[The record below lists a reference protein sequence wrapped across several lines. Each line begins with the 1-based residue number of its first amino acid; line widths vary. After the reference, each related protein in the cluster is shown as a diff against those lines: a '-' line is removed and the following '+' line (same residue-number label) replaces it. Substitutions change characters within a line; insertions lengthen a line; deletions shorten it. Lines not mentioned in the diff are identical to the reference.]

1 MERALEVKVRV
12 DRTQW
17 IMKTQGIPDSSVG
30 KESACNAGDPGS
42 IPGLGRS
49 PGKGIG
55 YPFQYSWASLVV
67 QLLKNPPAMWET
79 WIQSLDWEDPLEKGT
94 TTCSSILAWRI
105 PWTIQWQRVRHNWVI
120 FTFTF
125 VVPRDKFKEL
135 VQSSYISLAMFTVEI
150 QASIGG
156 LNQTIV
162 FSSENNEATKSEDLR
177 VCSQKWLY
185 WVITRLA

>member
-1 MERALEVKVRV
+1 M
-12 DRTQW
+12 
-17 IMKTQGIPDSSVG
+17 
-30 KESACNAGDPGS
+30 
-42 IPGLGRS
+42 
-49 PGKGIG
+49 
-55 YPFQYSWASLVV
+55 
-67 QLLKNPPAMWET
+67 
-79 WIQSLDWEDPLEKGT
+79 
-94 TTCSSILAWRI
+94 
-105 PWTIQWQRVRHNWVI
+105 I

-177 VCSQKWLY
+177 VCSQK
-185 WVITRLA
+185 